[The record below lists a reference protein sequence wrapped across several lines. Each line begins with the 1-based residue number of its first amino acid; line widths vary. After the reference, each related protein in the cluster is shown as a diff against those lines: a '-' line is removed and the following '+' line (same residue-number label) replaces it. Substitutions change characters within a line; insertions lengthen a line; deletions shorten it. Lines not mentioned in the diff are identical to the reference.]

1 MVAFP
6 EKVRKERRE
15 RHHAGQN
22 PRTDPQGSGGV
33 NQDHGERDARRPP

>member
-33 NQDHGERDARRPP
+33 NQDHGERDARGPP